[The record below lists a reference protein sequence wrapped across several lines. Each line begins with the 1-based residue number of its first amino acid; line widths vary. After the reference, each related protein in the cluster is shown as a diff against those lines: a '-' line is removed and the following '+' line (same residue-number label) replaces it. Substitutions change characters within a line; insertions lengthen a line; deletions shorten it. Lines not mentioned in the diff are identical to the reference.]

1 MIGLD
6 TNVLAR
12 YFVEEANADAATAVQ
27 RLAARRRGAG
37 WRYQRGRLEPD
48 K

>member
-12 YFVEEANADAATAVQ
+12 YLVEEANANSATEAHLRTIQ
-27 RLAARRRGAG
+27 
-37 WRYQRGRLEPD
+37 P
-48 K
+48 